1 MKIQNTNNQFGVR
14 TNLRAG
20 AQFADLG
27 EFVSRFM
34 ENSLTPCNEDLLL
47 AGLNKTNQECKNAR
61 ADGNCD
67 DWASYFSGLKFGHG

>member
-1 MKIQNTNNQFGVR
+1 MKIQNTNNQFGVH

-20 AQFADLG
+20 SQFGDLG

-34 ENSLTPCNEDLLL
+34 ENSLTSCNYDSLQAVLEKTTEQCKK
-47 AGLNKTNQECKNAR
+47 AGGGK
-61 ADGNCD
+61 NCD